1 MNVNDPLFNDLALK
15 VIAGRASEAERSELA
30 ARIAGHP
37 ELEAELESLRAD
49 VAFAKEV
56 LPLLGDEQ
64 VKAGE
69 LPGYA
74 RARLRAAVKQNLGNP
89 ESSKLTWNTTLVRQ
103 WRWWLGLGT
112 AAAIGLIVV
121 SLNWP
126 RLTNN
131 LAIDVHPKPVV
142 QLAMLDSMGPTRGAN
157 FSGPTDA
164 ELAATLKESLSQTNL
179 TVFSEK
185 PDLQQWLEKWPDQK
199 EQTIIK
205 VWFNRDS
212 GEVRILAQR
221 NGNRII
227 ERGFSVKNEGDL
239 PVVLK
244 QAIESFERESRI
256 PIRISQ

>member
-37 ELEAELESLRAD
+37 ELEAELESLRED

-112 AAAIGLIVV
+112 AAAVGLIVV

-126 RLTNN
+126 RPTNN

-142 QLAMLDSMGPTRGAN
+142 QLAMLDSMGPTRASAPQSN
-157 FSGPTDA
+157 L
-164 ELAATLKESLSQTNL
+164 ELAATLKETLQQTNL
-179 TVFSEK
+179 MSFSEAAN
-185 PDLQQWLEKWPDQK
+185 LEKWVSEWPSDT
-199 EQTIIK
+199 EQPVFK
-205 VWFNRDS
+205 VWYDRDA
-212 GEVRILAQR
+212 GEVRVLGRWRGKPQIEKSIPVASER
-221 NGNRII
+221 NLPAALRAAR
-227 ERGFSVKNEGDL
+227 EAAEHVVKQ
-239 PVVLK
+239 VVK
-244 QAIESFERESRI
+244 
-256 PIRISQ
+256 P